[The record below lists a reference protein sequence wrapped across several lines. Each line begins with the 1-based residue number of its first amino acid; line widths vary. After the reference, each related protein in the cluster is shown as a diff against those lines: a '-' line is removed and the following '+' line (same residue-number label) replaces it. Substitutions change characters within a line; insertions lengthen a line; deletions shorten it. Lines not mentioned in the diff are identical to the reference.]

1 MEYLLK
7 GIQFGLL
14 LAILVGPLVF
24 ALLQA
29 SIEQG
34 VRAGTAVGLG
44 IWVSDFLF
52 IVSVYWCLSYIQ
64 QMVSW
69 EYFEVS
75 LGIGGSIIL
84 AIFGLGMLLS
94 RVDPLDF
101 DDNSSRKAYGK
112 LWLKGFL
119 INTINPFTVVF
130 WLGLI
135 STTLIQEGAS
145 ANEMFLF
152 LGGILGTIIVT
163 DFTKVILAKQIR
175 QFLKPVHVLWLR
187 KISGSVLLIFGI
199 GILLQVF
206 FNFSFL

>member
-1 MEYLLK
+1 MEYFWK
-7 GIQFGLL
+7 GIQFGLW

-24 ALLQA
+24 ALVQA
-29 SIEQG
+29 SLEQG

-52 IVSVYWCLSYIQ
+52 IVGVYWGLSYIQ
-64 QMVSW
+64 QVVSW
-69 EYFEVS
+69 EYFELS
-75 LGIGGSIIL
+75 IGGGGSIIL
-84 AIFGLGMLLS
+84 TIFGLGMLLS
-94 RVDPLDF
+94 KVDPLDF
-101 DDNSSRKAYGK
+101 EDNSSRKAYWK

-135 STTLIQEGAS
+135 STTLIQEGAG

-175 QFLKPVHVLWLR
+175 QFLKPVHVL
-187 KISGSVLLIFGI
+187 LIFGI
-199 GILLQVF
+199 SILLQVF
-206 FNFSFL
+206 FDFSLF